1 MHWRKSLL
9 FNNTNIWPKKNGDP
23 DFDILIGSFDCAELC
38 ELVGLYILH
47 IWGEKYGKHRT
58 GLYRDDGL
66 TCFGYTSRPQAIRI
80 MKIFQK
86 DFDISIT
93 CEINL
98 KFVSFL
104 HVTLNLTVCKYQSY
118 NKPDNNLL
126 FVNILCNN
134 PPDIIKN
141 LPDNISKRIQTLSAD
156 ETRFSKSKDLYSN
169 ALTKVDLNIR
179 LHYTLYIRLHYIK
192 NSRIHLQ

>member
-1 MHWRKSLL
+1 M
-9 FNNTNIWPKKNGDP
+9 KN
-23 DFDILIGSFDCAELC
+23 
-38 ELVGLYILH
+38 
-47 IWGEKYGKHRT
+47 
-58 GLYRDDGL
+58 
-66 TCFGYTSRPQAIRI
+66 
-80 MKIFQK
+80 FQK

-98 KFVSFL
+98 KVVSFL
-104 HVTLNLTVCKYQSY
+104 HVTLNLTAGKYQPY

-134 PPDIIKN
+134 PPNIVKN
-141 LPDNISKRIQTLSAD
+141 FADKISKRIHTLSAD
-156 ETRFSKSKDLYSN
+156 ETRFSKYKDLYSN
-169 ALTKVDLNIR
+169 ALTKVDFNIR